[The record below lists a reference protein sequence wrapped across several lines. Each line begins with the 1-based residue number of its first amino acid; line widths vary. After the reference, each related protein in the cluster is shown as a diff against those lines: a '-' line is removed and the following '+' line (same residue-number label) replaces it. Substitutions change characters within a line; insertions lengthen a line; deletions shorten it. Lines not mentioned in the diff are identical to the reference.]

1 MKNDSNLLDEP
12 TLWTELMWLRSPFD
26 CFFYFFYILEVWKM
40 QLFDSIFQNAKCCR
54 SDEKVYFGINFTF
67 LGILQEGAD
76 PIAVVFFI
84 DFSNKKNT
92 FL

>member
-1 MKNDSNLLDEP
+1 
-12 TLWTELMWLRSPFD
+12 
-26 CFFYFFYILEVWKM
+26 M

-76 PIAVVFFI
+76 S
-84 DFSNKKNT
+84 DSSS
-92 FL
+92 FLHWLLQ